1 MPRHRRSPKKKDYNY
16 IIYIKY
22 IIFLSVTLSTLL
34 VSRTRTNFGDR
45 LQCSWTSSV
54 ELSADK
60 PKAVGLVVQAFK
72 TVAEDIFGHCE
83 APLFSA
89 LNVL

>member
-1 MPRHRRSPKKKDYNY
+1 M
-16 IIYIKY
+16 
-22 IIFLSVTLSTLL
+22 
-34 VSRTRTNFGDR
+34 
-45 LQCSWTSSV
+45 